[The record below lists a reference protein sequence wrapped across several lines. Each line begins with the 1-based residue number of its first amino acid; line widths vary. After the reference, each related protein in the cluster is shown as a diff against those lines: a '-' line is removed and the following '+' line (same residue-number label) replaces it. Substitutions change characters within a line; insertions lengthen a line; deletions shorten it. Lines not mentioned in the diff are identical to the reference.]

1 MSSSLAQTDSIT
13 KSVDGDHTHSK
24 YVIDTSTNLEDI
36 KEIDEDVQ
44 YQIAQAQS
52 PLSASSKASWQLCKH
67 ALRADLAAFH

>member
-52 PLSASSKASWQLCKH
+52 PLSASSKASWQLCKR
-67 ALRADLAAFH
+67 ALRADFAAFH